1 MKWSSSCHSH
11 LTCAVIDSTGL
22 ALCQISVAAS
32 SIITEVLCPGSVLP
46 PRQLPAH
53 ALVERQLLAHA
64 SRITCIRAQES
75 CNMCATLDALG
86 AVLIWQLQPLQP
98 LQHIVSR

>member
-1 MKWSSSCHSH
+1 MM
-11 LTCAVIDSTGL
+11 
-22 ALCQISVAAS
+22 
-32 SIITEVLCPGSVLP
+32 TEVLCAGSVLP

-64 SRITCIRAQES
+64 GRITCIRAQES

-86 AVLIWQLQPLQP
+86 AVLIWQLQPLQS
-98 LQHIVSR
+98 LQHIASR